1 MTRKNTKVR
10 VAPAQPPQA
19 VSNHDACLVQIY
31 PTGPH
36 MGSRYALSE
45 GSFVLGRDAAS
56 NIALADEAV
65 SRHHAILR
73 FDGGGYQ
80 VTDLTSTNGTFVN
93 DVRVASQKL
102 RDGDYLRLGTH
113 IFRFLAS
120 GNLEAQYHEEIYRL
134 TIIDALTG
142 TFNKRFFLE
151 HLDQEV
157 ARSARFGRPLSLLML
172 DIDWFKAVNDRL
184 GHLGGDHALREVAA
198 CIRKSLRREDLFAR
212 YGGEEFG
219 VVAPETPGGQAVI
232 LAERLR
238 ESVARHTFR
247 YGEEDFQVTISL
259 GVGSVADDQPLAAT
273 QLIRQADEKL
283 YQAKQAGRNRVMA

>member
-1 MTRKNTKVR
+1 MTRKSTKVR
-10 VAPAQPPQA
+10 IASTLSPQA
-19 VSNHDACLVQIY
+19 VSNRDACLVQIY

-36 MGSRYALSE
+36 MGSRYALSG
-45 GSFVLGRDAAS
+45 GSLVLGRDAAS
-56 NIALADEAV
+56 DITLADEAV
-65 SRHHAILR
+65 SRHHGVLQ
-73 FDGGGYQ
+73 FDGDGYQ
-80 VTDLTSTNGTFVN
+80 VIDLTSTNGTFVN
-93 DVRVASQKL
+93 DVRVAAQKL

-198 CIRKSLRREDLFAR
+198 CIKKSLRREDLFAR

-238 ESVARHTFR
+238 EAVARHPFR
-247 YGEEDFQVTISL
+247 YGEEDFQVTISV
-259 GVGSVADDQPLAAT
+259 GVGSLLGEEPLVAT

-283 YQAKQAGRNRVMA
+283 YQAKQAGRNCVVA